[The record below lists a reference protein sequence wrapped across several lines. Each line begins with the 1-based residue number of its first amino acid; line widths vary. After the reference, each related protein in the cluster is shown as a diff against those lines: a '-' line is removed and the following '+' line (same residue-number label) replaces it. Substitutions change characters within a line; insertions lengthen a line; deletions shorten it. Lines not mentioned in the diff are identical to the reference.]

1 MKGSQSSPDAQYIQ
15 YKVHRNLSHHCFT
28 HCRPPLT
35 APHTSPITPTG
46 LSRLPNE
53 LLFQIFSY
61 LLTSSSP
68 IIISDFQKQDVSTT
82 TSSYANFTN
91 RLVNHYIGASSGLFL
106 ADKKISNAALE
117 VLYSSNKF
125 ILKVRVNFTRAFL
138 VSIGEVNRARIKYL
152 QFGVYSKLYSHTWQ
166 SNLKREFDRLGDD
179 IGGDMVAVRE
189 LEYKSEWT
197 HGKNYPVA
205 DVGVGEVVR
214 VERNGV
220 GKFQEK
226 LLKAWGDGAGN
237 VKVEVVSFA
246 EAYKQKGEQVEVT
259 SSPSPDPSVAKQ
271 LPGLSSLPYDVLR
284 EILLYCH
291 LQKEVLLSGPHNY
304 FTLQRT
310 LAIGPLDVV
319 LKHHS
324 PCYDYSSLF
333 LVCPKISKIM
343 REIVYTNTRFRVRDR
358 GLAVLSS
365 VLNETDFNMI
375 KNMELVLG
383 HPNQE
388 RMKFVVLCLKGVI
401 WRLLKSGSQVK
412 KVVIKVDRL
421 SVPYLG
427 NMVPL
432 LKELRKK
439 CELVL
444 VETLGTGVPL
454 KTGESFGVDM
464 GKENDIAWILD
475 DKNGVNGTA
484 TTWAWSWAH
493 NGWRDFEDVIGRE
506 EGERDRVGKVNGLK
520 ERKGSKSKGK
530 LNVEEKWKEE
540 VEAAEGSS
548 SRNTRRPSE
557 TSKVESM
564 RRRAS
569 KSKDMLKKWVSDLH

>member
-1 MKGSQSSPDAQYIQ
+1 MKASQTSPDAQYIQ

-35 APHTSPITPTG
+35 TPPSSSPIPPTG

-61 LLTSSSP
+61 LLTSSTP

-125 ILKVRVNFTRAFL
+125 ILKLRVNFTRAFL
-138 VSIGEVNRARIKYL
+138 LSIGEVNRARIKYL
-152 QFGVYSKLYSHTWQ
+152 QVGVYSKLSSNTWQ
-166 SNLKREFDRLGDD
+166 YNLKREFERLGTD
-179 IGGDMVAVRE
+179 IDADMVAVRE

-197 HGKNYPVA
+197 HGKDFPVG
-205 DVGVGEVVR
+205 DIGVEEIVR
-214 VERNGV
+214 VERKGV
-220 GKFQEK
+220 EKFHEK
-226 LLKAWGDGAGN
+226 LLKAWGDEAGN
-237 VKVEVVSFA
+237 VRVEVVSSFA
-246 EAYKQKGEQVEVT
+246 DLYNPKGEQIEVI
-259 SSPSPDPSVAKQ
+259 SSPPPDTPAVKLQS
-271 LPGLSSLPYDVLR
+271 GTSSLPYDVLR

-291 LQKEVLLSGPHNY
+291 SQKEVFLSGPHNY
-304 FTLQRT
+304 FSLQRRSSH
-310 LAIGPLDVV
+310 GPLDIA

-324 PCYDYSSLF
+324 PCFDYYSLF
-333 LVCPKISKIM
+333 LVSPKISKIM
-343 REIVYTNTRFRVRDR
+343 REGVYSNTRFRVRDR
-358 GLAVLSS
+358 GLATLSC
-365 VLNETDFNMI
+365 VLNEEDFNMI
-375 KNMELVLG
+375 KDMELVLG

-401 WRLLKSGSQVK
+401 WRLLKSGSKIK
-412 KVVIKVDRL
+412 KVTIKVDRL
-421 SVPYLG
+421 SAPYLG
-427 NMVPL
+427 TMIPL
-432 LKELRKK
+432 LRELRKK
-439 CELVL
+439 SELIL
-444 VETLGTGVPL
+444 LETLGTDAKL
-454 KTGESFGVDM
+454 KTGDSFGVDM
-464 GKENDIAWILD
+464 GKENDIAWMLD
-475 DKNGVNGTA
+475 DQTGV
-484 TTWAWSWAH
+484 TTWTWSWAQ
-493 NGWRDFEDVIGRE
+493 NGWRDFGEVIGRE

-530 LNVEEKWKEE
+530 SSAEEKGQEE
-540 VEAAEGSS
+540 AEGAAESSS

-557 TSKVESM
+557 TTVESM

-569 KSKDMLKKWVSDLH
+569 KSKGILKKWVSDLH